1 MNWEVSSM
9 QSKRS
14 YFNKTLFRKNLT
26 RFWPLWG
33 GISIAGAFVPLYMV
47 LALMTEMS
55 RGLHVESRDFG
66 EILYSAV
73 TVFAPAFIM
82 GYAILCAMLVW
93 GYLYSPRA
101 VGLMHTL
108 PVDRTCLFLTN
119 TVSGL
124 TMIAIPFA
132 VVGGLT
138 SLVALLYGFFH
149 LTAFVNTVAAVIF
162 MAVLF
167 FGLATL
173 CAMLT
178 GHNAVL
184 PVLYL
189 LVNFLAEIVEFLV
202 SYMTSQFLMGV
213 STPNEGR
220 FMFLTPILQI
230 YARFHSTYH
239 LAEDADAPSLVGL
252 GTVALYGLAG
262 VGLLALAWL
271 LYRKRQSERAGDIVA
286 YRPLRPVFRYGI
298 ALLSAL
304 TLGQLLYE
312 LLWDSIFTKRWDV
325 TADLIPTIV
334 CMALAGVIGYY
345 IASMLLEKSLRVF
358 KGSWKGVLTVC
369 AGVVILCGVISMD
382 LLGLENKVPELDDI
396 TRVYVSGPMVLD
408 FETGAVEGRELAE
421 QVLELH
427 RSILDDKA
435 YMSQRMDE
443 TGDGYADNYADD
455 PYDTVSL
462 WLQYY
467 LKDGSQLSRVYHLP
481 VLASRMEDANTYD
494 GKLYR
499 LVNSDAALE
508 QEIKIPEGS
517 NLMQV
522 NVYAS
527 GNFVEDGGDSQRLY
541 EAILQDAREG
551 HIRTSYYGFPWQE
564 EETVEW
570 YDVEMEI
577 LYNTP
582 SDGASNTGGNS
593 VSLRSSMTH
602 TMDALVEEG
611 YFTTEEMNSI
621 KDGNYEFIY
630 DEKVG

>member
-1 MNWEVSSM
+1 M

-55 RGLHVESRDFG
+55 HGLKVEPNDFA

-138 SLVALLYGFFH
+138 GLVALLFGFFQ

-189 LVNFLAEIVEFLV
+189 LVNFLAEIVETLIG
-202 SYMTSQFLMGV
+202 YMNSQFLMGV
-213 STPNEGR
+213 GMPNEGR
-220 FMFLTPILQI
+220 FLFLAPILQI
-230 YARFHSTYH
+230 YTRFHATYH
-239 LAEDADAPSLVGL
+239 LAEDVDVPSLTGL

-262 VGLLALAWL
+262 VVLLALAWL
-271 LYRKRQSERAGDIVA
+271 LYRRRQSERAGDIVA

-304 TLGQLLYE
+304 TLGQLLYM
-312 LLWDSIFTKRWDV
+312 LLWESIFVPRWNS
-325 TADLIPTIV
+325 TADLVPTIV

-369 AGVVILCGVISMD
+369 AGIVILCGAVSMD
-382 LLGLENKVPELDDI
+382 PLGLENKIPELDDI
-396 TRVYVSGPMVLD
+396 EYISVGSPLD
-408 FETGAVEGRELAE
+408 MGINPAAEEGRELAE
-421 QVLELH
+421 QVLDIH
-427 RSILDDKA
+427 RTILADKDYIRQAVPKAGYGYSDKYDEDPSTVFSIWIRYTL
-435 YMSQRMDE
+435 R
-443 TGDGYADNYADD
+443 
-455 PYDTVSL
+455 
-462 WLQYY
+462 
-467 LKDGSQLSRVYHLP
+467 DGSALDRTYTLP
-481 VLASRMEDANTYD
+481 FFASRMEDANTYD

-499 LVNSDAALE
+499 LTHSEAALV
-508 QEIKIPEGS
+508 QAVKIPDQG

-527 GNFVEDGGDSQRLY
+527 GSFIEDGDASQRLY
-541 EAILQDAREG
+541 EAMLQDAREG
-551 HIRTSYYGFPWQE
+551 HISEYSFPWWE
-564 EETVEW
+564 EDDDETIQW
-570 YDVEMEI
+570 YDVELEI
-577 LYNTP
+577 LYNIP
-582 SDGASNTGGNS
+582 NDGSSDTGGKS

-602 TMDALVEEG
+602 TIDALVEEG
-611 YFTTEEMNSI
+611 YFTLEEMNDI
-621 KDGNYEFIY
+621 KNGNFEFIY
-630 DEKVG
+630 EKKVG

>member
-1 MNWEVSSM
+1 M

-73 TVFAPAFIM
+73 TMFAPAFIM

-138 SLVALLYGFFH
+138 SLVALAFGFFD
-149 LTAFVNTVAAVIF
+149 LMAVVNTVAAVVF
-162 MAVLF
+162 LAVLF

-189 LVNFLAEIVEFLV
+189 LVNFLVEIVEVLI

-213 STPNEGR
+213 GAPNEGR
-220 FMFLTPILQI
+220 FLFLTPILQI
-230 YARFHSTYH
+230 YTHFTAIYQDSETH
-239 LAEDADAPSLVGL
+239 APSLVGL

-262 VGLLALAWL
+262 LGLLALAWL

-304 TLGQLLYE
+304 TLGQLLYK
-312 LLWDSIFTKRWDV
+312 LLWESIFVPRWNS

-369 AGVVILCGVISMD
+369 AGVVILCGVVSMD
-382 LLGLENKVPELDDI
+382 PLRLENKIPELDDI
-396 TRVYVSGPMVLD
+396 EYISVSSPIDMGINPAT
-408 FETGAVEGRELAE
+408 EEGRELAE
-421 QVLELH
+421 QVLDIH
-427 RSILDDKA
+427 RTILADKDYIRQA
-435 YMSQRMDE
+435 ASKVDYGYSDKYDE
-443 TGDGYADNYADD
+443 D
-455 PYDTVSL
+455 PSTVDSMWIRYTL
-462 WLQYY
+462 R
-467 LKDGSQLSRVYHLP
+467 DGSTLYRNYILP
-481 VLASRMEDANTYD
+481 FFASRMEDANTYD

-499 LVNSDAALE
+499 LAHSDAALV
-508 QEIKIPEGS
+508 QAVKIPDQG

-522 NVYAS
+522 NVYAAGS
-527 GNFVEDGGDSQRLY
+527 FIEDGDASQRLY
-541 EAILQDAREG
+541 EAMLQDAREG
-551 HIRTSYYGFPWQE
+551 HISEYSFPWWERE
-564 EETVEW
+564 EDDETIQW
-570 YDVEMEI
+570 YDIELEI
-577 LYNTP
+577 LYNIP
-582 SDGASNTGGNS
+582 NDGSSDTGGHS

-602 TMDALVEEG
+602 TIDALVEEG
-611 YFTTEEMNSI
+611 YFTLEEMNDI
-621 KDGNYEFIY
+621 KNGNFDFLLSEP
-630 DEKVG
+630 EG